1 MLILDRYIGRQ
12 VLGVATLGV
21 MALSTLLLL
30 GNLFKE
36 LRSLLIDSGAPGSI
50 VFEFILQVIPFS
62 LMFSIPWGFLTAVL
76 LVYGRL
82 AADNELTSMRMAGM
96 SLLRLSAPAIA
107 IAVVLSGF
115 CYWVNIDISPKA
127 KQAISDIIIKAASI
141 DPKGLLREGQ
151 AITKFDN
158 QEIYI
163 DRRVGDTIYGMHV
176 YQKATADEGSTTLH
190 AERSDIDFDE
200 QKRVLIFT
208 LYNTKIERVDK
219 NGTRQLSYARKMPL
233 RINVDKLEARRTK
246 ANRFTNAEIR
256 EALANTDP
264 DDPNALT
271 PQARLEFETE
281 LPRRASFALACI
293 VFALIGVP
301 LAINTRRKDTSTGF
315 TLGIIVAALY
325 FVALVFADLSR
336 KNDSILPYILLWLP
350 NVIGLIVAFF
360 LHKRARRG
368 G

>member
-1 MLILDRYIGRQ
+1 MLILDRYIARQ
-12 VLGVATLGV
+12 ILGVTTLGV
-21 MALSTLLLL
+21 MALSALLLL

-36 LRSLLIDSGAPGSI
+36 LRSLLLESGAPMSI

-96 SLLRLSAPAIA
+96 SLIRLSWPAIG
-107 IAVVLSGF
+107 IAVLLSGL
-115 CYWVNIDISPKA
+115 CYWVNIEVSPRA

-163 DRRVGDTIYGMHV
+163 DKREPGSDTIYGMHI
-176 YQKATADEGSTTLH
+176 YQEATPEEPAMKLH
-190 AERSDIDFDE
+190 AKRVDVGFDE
-200 QKRVLIFT
+200 AERVLLFDLHDTFMERLEDDGARQAT
-208 LYNTKIERVDK
+208 LVKR
-219 NGTRQLSYARKMPL
+219 MPW
-233 RINVDKLEARRTK
+233 RINVDNFSSRRTK
-246 ANRFTNAEIR
+246 ANRFTNSEIR
-256 EALANTDP
+256 EALAKP
-264 DDPNALT
+264 DYLDKRS
-271 PQARLEFETE
+271 RLEFMTE
-281 LPRRASFALACI
+281 IPRRASFSMACI

-315 TLGIIVAALY
+315 AMGIMIASLY
-325 FVALVFADLSR
+325 FVALVLADLSR
-336 KNDSILPYILLWLP
+336 KSDSMLPYILLWLP
-350 NVIGLIVAFF
+350 NIIGLIVAFF
-360 LHKRARRG
+360 LHKRARTQG
-368 G
+368 